1 MSILILIVGAKPQNV
16 QLQNEEVGK
25 DSKDKLTFEFSLER

>member
-1 MSILILIVGAKPQNV
+1 MSILILIVGAKARNV
-16 QLQNEEVGK
+16 QLQNEEVRK